1 MNTYMKTEKVFASI
15 FLVGLLFKLMLWPFG
30 GVLIVISLGAIAMIY
45 FPGAFYFFSDKN
57 ISRQNIALSVISGLF
72 LAFVV
77 IGILFKLMY
86 WPFSHLYLLIGTFTT
101 PVLLIITHLLKSKAT
116 EELKVYYKNMFLRI
130 SVLALLCVTFFL
142 TPTSALLKIQ
152 YRHDPELARLK
163 ALYFSDNTNMEYKK
177 QLDDYVR
184 KQDSLKAIEEVK

>member
-1 MNTYMKTEKVFASI
+1 MKTEKIFAGI
-15 FLVGLLFKLMLWPFG
+15 FLVGLLFKLMYWPFS
-30 GVLIVISLGAIAMIY
+30 GVLLVVSLGSIATMY
-45 FPGAFYFFSDKN
+45 FPAAFYFFSDKK
-57 ISRQNIALSVISGLF
+57 ISRQNVALSIISGLF

-77 IGILFKLMY
+77 LGILFKLMY
-86 WPFSHLYLLIGTFTT
+86 WPSSHLYLLIGTYTT
-101 PVLLIITHLLKSKAT
+101 PILLIITHLLKSKAT

-130 SVLALLCVTFFL
+130 IILALLCVTFFL
-142 TPTSALLKIQ
+142 TPTSTLLKIQ
-152 YRHDPELARLK
+152 HRNDPELARLK

>member
-1 MNTYMKTEKVFASI
+1 MV
-15 FLVGLLFKLMLWPFG
+15 
-30 GVLIVISLGAIAMIY
+30 Y
-45 FPGAFYFFSDKN
+45 FPAAFYFFSDKK
-57 ISRQNIALSVISGLF
+57 IARQNIALSIISGLF

-77 IGILFKLMY
+77 LGILFKLMY
-86 WPFSHLYLLIGTFTT
+86 WPFSHIYLLVGTYTT
-101 PVLLIITHLLKSKAT
+101 PVLLIITYLLKSKAT

-130 SVLALLCVTFFL
+130 SVWVLLCVTFFL

-152 YRHDPELARLK
+152 HRNDPELARLK

-184 KQDSLKAIEEVK
+184 KQDSLKTMGEVK